1 MSQCSASLYGTIEEC
16 HLPARVYLGL
26 GANLGDREANIHM
39 ALSLIASE
47 GNVVCCV
54 SPLYETEPWGIRE
67 QPLFLNAACLI
78 ETRRGPHALLDALQ
92 GIEGKLGRVPGVRNG
107 PRPIDLDILLYGYL
121 RIATPRLVV
130 PHPGMLQ
137 RMTVLVPLCDI
148 APSLRHPITGRTMRW
163 HLREL
168 GPCIGLAPYPPGL
181 VT

>member
-1 MSQCSASLYGTIEEC
+1 MSQCPVGPYQATAES

-39 ALSLIASE
+39 ALELLVAE
-47 GNVVCCV
+47 GDALCSV

-78 ETRRGPHALLDALQ
+78 ETRRGPHALLDALK
-92 GIEGKLGRVPGVRNG
+92 GIEAKLGRVPGVRNG
-107 PRPIDLDILLYGYL
+107 PRPIDLDILLYGHL

-148 APSLRHPITGRTMRW
+148 APSLRHPVTGRTMWW

-168 GPCIGLAPYPPGL
+168 GPRTGIAPYPPGL
-181 VT
+181 VS